1 MARFAAVCLGEGLNL
16 RALTHKV
23 IRASKRIF
31 GAPDFHYYAIADG
44 IAAILER
51 TSKGPLCASPPP
63 IHPDRQ
69 QWLFDTL

>member
-1 MARFAAVCLGEGLNL
+1 VAGE
-16 RALTHKV
+16 KV
-23 IRASKRIF
+23 AF
-31 GAPDFHYYAIADG
+31 GVPAFHRYAIADG

-51 TSKGPLCASPPP
+51 ASKGPLCASPPP